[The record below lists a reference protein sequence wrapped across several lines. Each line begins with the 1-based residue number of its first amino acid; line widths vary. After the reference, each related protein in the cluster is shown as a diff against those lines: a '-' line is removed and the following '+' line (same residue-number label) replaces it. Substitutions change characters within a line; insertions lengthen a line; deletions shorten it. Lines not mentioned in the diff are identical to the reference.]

1 MEVGRRAGVVWLY
14 ALSHDCGTSRTRG
27 SRAHTTVSL
36 CLTRPVSHC
45 RYLSTSTSLPP
56 FFPFDPSIET
66 NSPHCYLSLD
76 IGSRSRPVLF
86 FFLRAGQRSCCA
98 LSFSF
103 SITIPPRGRRPDETL
118 RRSRIIGRLTQDEH
132 RICCAIRID
141 IAL

>member
-1 MEVGRRAGVVWLY
+1 MRSLTTAGQVGHVALERIPLY
-14 ALSHDCGTSRTRG
+14 RF
-27 SRAHTTVSL
+27 VSL
-36 CLTRPVSHC
+36 AQSHIVGTC
-45 RYLSTSTSLPP
+45 PPPPLFLLSFPLIPQLKLIHHTVISHWTSGPAVDL
-56 FFPFDPSIET
+56 
-66 NSPHCYLSLD
+66 CC
-76 IGSRSRPVLF
+76 